1 MEEILLLALIGEF
14 EDDIPMLMLQSLA
27 ERRGKRRIR
36 SVEFPRFNLDNFT
49 PEDCLLNFRFDRDG
63 HILSKKVPYL
73 QFVAVTAPFLHTAL
87 LCPI

>member
-49 PEDCLLNFRFDRDG
+49 PDDCLLNFRFDRDG
-63 HILSKKVPYL
+63 HILSKKCHMYNLL
-73 QFVAVTAPFLHTAL
+73 Q
-87 LCPI
+87 